1 MKKTRKRASK
11 KQAVMKATH
20 S

>member
-11 KQAVMKATH
+11 KQAAMKATH